1 MGVLSDADGRLRA
14 WLAEA
19 AGDTTVVPGP
29 PADDDDTRRD
39 TGAERGAGGSGLT
52 TYLLAIEPAP
62 KLAGDPHRPVPV
74 VLRLRYLVAAHGPS
88 DAEALELIDRLLAA
102 SVDTPLPADLEVDF
116 AGVPIDVW
124 QALGV
129 RPRPAVTVRVTAR
142 YAPPVP
148 EVPVVRE
155 PLKVVGAGVRLLR
168 GTVLGNGDV
177 PLAGAEVVVAATQAT
192 TRTSDRGAFEFTSVP
207 DSLDPVRLA
216 VRTKGR
222 TFTADVRPD
231 DGEPV
236 VVHCDLLE
244 A

>member
-14 WLAEA
+14 WLAAA
-19 AGDTTVVPGP
+19 AGDTTVASGLPE
-29 PADDDDTRRD
+29 DDDTDRG
-39 TGAERGAGGSGLT
+39 TGAQRGAGDTGLT
-52 TYLLAIEPAP
+52 TYLLAIEPARKMAP
-62 KLAGDPHRPVPV
+62 DPHRPAPV
-74 VLRLRYLVAAHGPS
+74 VLRLRYVVAAHGSS
-88 DAEALELIDRLLAA
+88 DAEALDLIDQLLAA
-102 SVDTPLPADLEVDF
+102 SVDAPLPTDLEVDF
-116 AGVPIDVW
+116 APVPIDVW

-129 RPRPAVTVRVTAR
+129 RPRPAVNVLVTAR

-148 EVPVVRE
+148 EVPLVRE
-155 PLKVVGAGVRLLR
+155 PLKVVGGGLRLLR
-168 GTVLGNGDV
+168 GRVVGNGDV
-177 PLAGAEVVVAATQAT
+177 PLAGAEVVVAATRAT
-192 TRTSDRGAFEFTSVP
+192 TRTSDQGAFEFSSVP

>member
-19 AGDTTVVPGP
+19 AGDTTVASGLPE
-29 PADDDDTRRD
+29 DDDETHRD
-39 TGAERGAGGSGLT
+39 TGAGRGAGESGLT

-62 KLAGDPHRPVPV
+62 KLSGDPHRPVPV
-74 VLRLRYLVAAHGPS
+74 VLRLRYVVAAHGPS
-88 DAEALELIDRLLAA
+88 DAAALDLIDRLLAA
-102 SVDTPLPADLEVDF
+102 SVDAPLPADLEVDF
-116 AGVPIDVW
+116 APVPIDVW
-124 QALGV
+124 QALDV

-148 EVPVVRE
+148 EVPVVRQ
-155 PLKVVGAGVRLLR
+155 PLEVIGAGVRRLR
-168 GTVLGNGDV
+168 GTILGNGDV

-192 TRTSDRGAFEFTSVP
+192 TRTSDQGAFAFSSVP
-207 DSLDPVRLA
+207 DSLDPIRLA

>member
-19 AGDTTVVPGP
+19 AGDTTVVPGT
-29 PADDDDTRRD
+29 PADDDTRRD
-39 TGAERGAGGSGLT
+39 TGADRGAGDPALT
-52 TYLLAIEPAP
+52 AYLLAIEPAP
-62 KLAGDPHRPVPV
+62 KLANDPHRPTPV
-74 VLRLRYLVAAHGPS
+74 VLRLRYVVAAQGPS
-88 DAEALELIDRLLAA
+88 DAAALELIDRLLAA
-102 SVDTPLPADLEVDF
+102 SVDSPLPADLEVDF
-116 AGVPIDVW
+116 APVPIDVW

-142 YAPPVP
+142 YAPAVP
-148 EVPVVRE
+148 DVPVVRE
-155 PLKVVGAGVRLLR
+155 PLKVVGAGVRRLR
-168 GTVLGNGDV
+168 GTVLGNDDV

-192 TRTSDRGAFEFTSVP
+192 TRTSASGTFEFASVP
-207 DSLDPVRLA
+207 DTPDPVRLA

-231 DGEPV
+231 DGQPV